1 MVAEIIQSKA
11 VAAGLLKECYSLQG
25 SETFSL
31 ATAVNSVILSKRI
44 KFPILEYCGR
54 ELFKHISSDKHIEFL
69 DALVKSKVM
78 GSWVIAGMM
87 LQLRLNEH
95 FEKSLAKAAE
105 YITYGNEWYVC
116 DIIGERVMG
125 HGLLKYPM
133 KMLPELK
140 LLAENQDRWL
150 VRSVGVTAHYAT
162 KKGLAI
168 YYADEVFKLL
178 LSLANSTDFHTKK
191 GIGWGAKTIAKFH
204 PSIIEKYKNEVYNN
218 PTVKQ
223 WFKTKVEI
231 GLRRNEF
238 EIGKYLG

>member
-1 MVAEIIQSKA
+1 MAEIIQSKA
-11 VAAGLLKECYSLQG
+11 VAAGLLNECYSLPG
-25 SETFSL
+25 GKISSL
-31 ATAVNSVILSKRI
+31 AIAVNSVILSKRI
-44 KFPILEYCGR
+44 KFSVLEYCGR

-69 DALVKSKVM
+69 DALVKPKEM

-87 LQLRLNEH
+87 LQLRLTEH
-95 FEKSLAKAAE
+95 FEESLAKAAE

-125 HGLLKYPM
+125 HGLLNFPM
-133 KMLPELK
+133 KMPELNQ
-140 LLAENQDRWL
+140 LAKSQNRWL
-150 VRSVGVTAHYAT
+150 IRSVGVAAHYAT
-162 KKGLAI
+162 KKRLEI

-204 PSIIEKYKNEVYNN
+204 PSIIEKYKNNIYDN
-218 PTVKQ
+218 PSVKQ

-231 GLRRNEF
+231 GLKRNQF
-238 EIGKYLG
+238 ENLLI